1 MTHSLGGS
9 YKKVS
14 YDLRPA
20 KQVERRMLLDSL
32 QILANDG
39 FSVRDH
45 LYVGMGSIY
54 FVDYVLFHKYLG
66 INKMISVECCA
77 QDAKRA
83 QFNRPFDASVVD
95 LRIDLIGNVISQLPR
110 DEKVFAWLDYDCWLN
125 SDIVNDISSA
135 AYLLAP
141 GSFLLVTIDAEYP
154 EILDPADGVT
164 PRRAEIPEEC
174 HDFYSMV
181 AGSYFNP
188 SWSKQDFSKDKVP
201 ITLASL
207 GFRIIGSAEVSRS
220 DGASLAPLFSFCYAD
235 KHSMV
240 SFGGMIA
247 GPAETKILQKST
259 LQNEFFI
266 RSDPSKPPYPIRV
279 PCLTRKERLYLEG
292 NMPCPQGWKPSEFDL
307 DKEDLEA
314 FCETYRYHPS
324 YVEVLL

>member
-1 MTHSLGGS
+1 MTHSPGGS

-54 FVDYVLFHKYLG
+54 YVDYVLFHKYLG
-66 INKMISVECCA
+66 INRMVSVECCT

-95 LRIDLIGNVISQLPR
+95 LRIDLIGNVISKLPR

-125 SDIVNDISSA
+125 EDIVNDITA
-135 AYLLAP
+135 AAFILAP
-141 GSFLLVTIDAEYP
+141 GSILLVTVDAEYP
-154 EILDPADGVT
+154 EILDPVDGVT
-164 PRRAEIPEEC
+164 PRRAQIPDEC
-174 HDFYSMV
+174 HKFYLKV
-181 AGSYFNP
+181 AGNYFDP
-188 SWSKQDFSKDKVP
+188 TWSTQDFSQDRVP
-201 ITLASL
+201 NTLVHL
-207 GFRIIGSAEVSRS
+207 GFRIIGSGEAHRS

-247 GPAETKILQKST
+247 GPTEAKILQKSS

-266 RSDPSKPPYPIRV
+266 RSDPSMPPYPIRV
-279 PCLTRKERLYLEG
+279 PCLTRKERLYLES
-292 NMPCPQGWKPSEFDL
+292 NMPCRPGWKPSEFDL
-307 DKEDLEA
+307 DQEDLKA
-314 FCETYRYHPS
+314 FCEAYRYHPS